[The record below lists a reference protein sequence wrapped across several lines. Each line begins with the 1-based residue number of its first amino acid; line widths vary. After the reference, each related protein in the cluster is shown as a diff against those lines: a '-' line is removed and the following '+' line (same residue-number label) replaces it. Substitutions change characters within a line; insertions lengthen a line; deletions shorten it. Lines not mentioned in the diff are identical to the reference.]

1 MKRWVVGMRDAF
13 SDALYNLAKQDKDV
27 ILITSD
33 TGAICH
39 NEFRQKFSAQYINIG
54 IAEQNMVG
62 VAAGLAMSGK
72 IVFIYGIVPF
82 TTMRCYEQIRIALSC
97 MNLPVT
103 IVGVGA
109 GLDYSTLGP
118 THHGYEDIA
127 LMNLLPNMSVYSPS
141 DSLMAGFM
149 VQDCYK
155 QPGPKYVRLDR
166 RGVPLIYANA
176 KQIDMRKGYTVLKEG
191 SDGYII
197 ATGRMVLTA
206 LAAAK
211 ELSSASLDIG
221 VIDLFRIK
229 PLNKTRLWPVINNA
243 RFLITLEEHFAS
255 CGIGSILAQFLAE
268 NNANIPFKAIGLD
281 NAFCRKY
288 GSRDYLL
295 RLNNIDADNIVKS
308 LRGWLKAVAGRKN
321 ILALVD

>member
-13 SDALYNLAKQDKDV
+13 SDALYNLARQDKDV

-39 NEFRQKFSAQYINIG
+39 NEFRQKFSRQYINIG

-62 VAAGLAMSGK
+62 VAAGLAMSKK

-82 TTMRCYEQIRIALSC
+82 ATMRCYEQIRVALSC

-141 DSLMAGFM
+141 DNLMAGFM
-149 VQDCYK
+149 AQACYK
-155 QPGPKYVRLDR
+155 LPGPKYVRLDR
-166 RGVPLIYANA
+166 RGVPLIYKNV
-176 KQIDMRKGYTVLKEG
+176 KQINIHKGYVVLKEG
-191 SDGYII
+191 LDGYIV
-197 ATGRMVLTA
+197 ATGRMVFTA

-211 ELSSASLDIG
+211 ELSSASLSIG

-229 PLNKTRLWPVINNA
+229 PLNKTMLWPVINNS
-243 RFLITLEEHFAS
+243 RFLIALEEHFAN

-281 NAFCRKY
+281 NVFCRKY
-288 GSRDYLL
+288 GSREYLQ
-295 RLNNIDADNIVKS
+295 RLNSIDQDSIVKS
-308 LRGWLKAVAGRKN
+308 LRGWLKAPAGP
-321 ILALVD
+321 V

>member
-1 MKRWVVGMRDAF
+1 MMKRWVVGMRDAF
-13 SDALYNLAKQDKDV
+13 SGSLYALARQDKNIV
-27 ILITSD
+27 LITSD

-39 NEFRQKFSAQYINIG
+39 DEFKKNLSSQYINIG

-82 TTMRCYEQIRIALSC
+82 ATMRCYEQIRIALSC
-97 MNLPVT
+97 MNLPVA

-127 LMNLLPNMSVYSPS
+127 LMNLLPNMNVYSPS

-149 VQDCYK
+149 AQACYK

-166 RGVPLIYANA
+166 RGVPLIYRNT
-176 KQIDMRKGYTVLKEG
+176 KQINIRKGYTVLKEG
-191 SDGYII
+191 LDGYII

-211 ELSSASLDIG
+211 ELSSASLSIG

-229 PLNKTRLWPVINNA
+229 PLNKTMLWPVINNS
-243 RFLITLEEHFAS
+243 RFLITLEEHFVS

-268 NNANIPFKAIGLD
+268 NNANISLKAIGLD
-281 NAFCRKY
+281 NVFCRKY
-288 GSRDYLL
+288 GSREYLQC
-295 RLNNIDADNIVKS
+295 LNNIDQDSIMKS
-308 LRGWLKAVAGRKN
+308 LRGWLKAFTG
-321 ILALVD
+321 